1 MKRIY
6 LSLLMTAAAIAAAVS
21 CNKDDSSAAQ
31 QPAADGMV
39 NLKVAITAPVTKATV
54 AGTDAENTV
63 SNIQIFVFK
72 LNGSDYVYEASAKAN
87 DDELNITVTSGTKT
101 VLALVNEDTDYTAQ
115 QDYEDILAMVTS
127 FKDNARND
135 FRMVGTKEQ
144 LVDATHTTVAV
155 PVNRVAARI
164 RVNSITNNLLNGF
177 DDDDVK
183 VVRAYLTH
191 VADNTD
197 YTCVLANTGWY
208 AEDGINTQLDH
219 AGAAVSVAAEKSA
232 VNDLVYQALAT
243 PADLASAASYA
254 PAGGAFVLYAYPH
267 DGSVKKTHLT
277 VEMEIGGKDYTYVI
291 ELPAL
296 LSNHSYEINDL
307 VLRNLGNPSDGDDVI
322 EDEEDNP
329 ITPVEATF
337 SVEVQPWELTVLAN
351 PSVPGGA
358 DGKWT
363 I

>member
-1 MKRIY
+1 MKRI
-6 LSLLMTAAAIAAAVS
+6 LSFFLTAAAIAAAVA
-21 CNKDDSSAAQ
+21 CNKDDSSVAQ
-31 QPAADGMV
+31 QPAGDGMV
-39 NLKVAITAPVTKATV
+39 NLKVAITAPTTKATV

-87 DDELNITVTSGTKT
+87 AASLDITVTSGTKT
-101 VLALVNEDTDYTAQ
+101 VLALVNEDTDYTAEQ
-115 QDYEDILAMVTS
+115 ERSDIYEMVTS
-127 FKDNARND
+127 LKDNARND
-135 FRMVGTKEQ
+135 FRMVGEKVQ
-144 LVDATHTTVAV
+144 LVDADHATVAI
-155 PVNRVAARI
+155 PVDRVAARI

-191 VADNTD
+191 VANNTD

-208 AEDGINTQLDH
+208 AESGINAHLDLD
-219 AGAAVSVAAEKSA
+219 GTAVSVAAEKTA

-243 PADLASAASYA
+243 PAALASAASYA

-277 VEMEIGGKDYTYVI
+277 VEMEIGGNAYTYVI

-296 LSNHSYEINDL
+296 ESNHSYEINDL
-307 VLRNLGNPSDGDDVI
+307 VLRNLGNPSDGDDDI

-329 ITPVEATF
+329 ITPVAATF
-337 SVEVQPWELTVLAN
+337 SVEVQPWELNVLSN
-351 PSVPGGA
+351 PTVPGGA